1 MTSKDRRI
9 QSASGEKSLDTAVG
23 VTGSSLTSVGTIA
36 TGVWNGTAIALANG
50 GTGAT
55 SASAARTNLAE
66 AGFTLPRKFAA
77 SITTVAN
84 TAYELTHGLGTKDIT
99 VSVYDSA
106 DNMVIADVQTF
117 STTVVKIT
125 ASTAETFRVVVT
137 G

>member
-1 MTSKDRRI
+1 
-9 QSASGEKSLDTAVG
+9 
-23 VTGSSLTSVGTIA
+23 
-36 TGVWNGTAIALANG
+36 
-50 GTGAT
+50 
-55 SASAARTNLAE
+55 
-66 AGFTLPRKFAA
+66 
-77 SITTVAN
+77 VAN

-99 VSVYDSA
+99 VAVYDSA